1 MSESK
6 IKNDKENKTNSN
18 PIPNHLETEQPII
31 ENNKEE
37 QSKNPPKKNSLLYD
51 QKDIIPFASS
61 KLLYILLILPLEEA
75 LQI

>member
-37 QSKNPPKKNSLLYD
+37 QSKTLQRK
-51 QKDIIPFASS
+51 IPFYMI
-61 KLLYILLILPLEEA
+61 KKIYH
-75 LQI
+75 Q